1 MSLHPFCVVGMIARL
16 MLAAF
21 AWNCRPQHVQQDPN
35 TPSVINVG
43 QDGASTGCVAHD
55 LSGRPQSACTRTLQ
69 CWWTAWLICSLT
81 SDNCRTSLD
90 RSTSR
95 VLVLRSHDP
104 VWTSWLRSEYCS
116 PLSAVRWWLAQKVF
130 SIGVVWHSSVD
141 GLRGWYVHSQATT
154 AAHHSTAAR
163 RESWCSGPTT
173 QSGRA
178 DWEASTVVRYQQWD
192 GDLRRRCSQ
201 SVLSV
206 PDEYVAQHQLL

>member
-21 AWNCRPQHVQQDPN
+21 AWNCRLQHVQQDPN

-55 LSGRPQSACTRTLQ
+55 LSGRPQPACTRTLQ
-69 CWWTAWLICSLT
+69 CWWTGWLTCSLT

-130 SIGVVWHSSVD
+130 SIGVVCAWWIRCTAPTVVDTAVRRHHWSFLWH
-141 GLRGWYVHSQATT
+141 LRKNEHIFHPATT
-154 AAHHSTAAR
+154 L
-163 RESWCSGPTT
+163 C
-173 QSGRA
+173 
-178 DWEASTVVRYQQWD
+178 V
-192 GDLRRRCSQ
+192 C
-201 SVLSV
+201 
-206 PDEYVAQHQLL
+206 